1 MLPGVLEMGRNAL
14 LVAACAAALAAS
26 SGAAQSSAAPPA
38 AAKPAP
44 PTFRIEG
51 RLELVEK
58 GRPAAD
64 RTLDR
69 THAAVWYEP
78 AAAAKPGA
86 PLAAVMSTERKQ
98 FSPQVVV
105 VPVGSSVRFPN
116 QDPILHNVFSVSG
129 RNTFDLGLVGKGPG
143 KSATFREAGIV
154 RVFCNVHHAMFAH
167 VVVVATPHFAV
178 PAADGRFV
186 LEGLPAGSG
195 RLKFWHERGEVGERL
210 VTLPATATLALQV
223 EITQPRVPP
232 HKNKVG
238 RAYTRGAYE

>member
-1 MLPGVLEMGRNAL
+1 MLPGVLGMSRKAF

-26 SGAAQSSAAPPA
+26 GGGAQTHV
-38 AAKPAP
+38 AKPSP

-64 RTLDR
+64 KTLDR
-69 THAAVWYEP
+69 SHAAVWFEP
-78 AAAAKPGA
+78 SAPPRPGA
-86 PLAAVMSTERKQ
+86 PATAVMTTERKQ

-143 KSATFREAGIV
+143 KTATFKEAGIV

-178 PAADGRFV
+178 PGADGRFV

-195 RLKFWHERGEVGERL
+195 RLKYWHERGEVGERL
-210 VTLPATATLALQV
+210 VTLPAPGALALQV

>member
-1 MLPGVLEMGRNAL
+1 MLPRVLGMSRNAL

-26 SGAAQSSAAPPA
+26 GGGAQSRAASTPPA
-38 AAKPAP
+38 PLH
-44 PTFRIEG
+44 RLEG
-51 RLELVEK
+51 RIELVEK
-58 GRPAAD
+58 GRPAGD

-69 THAAVWYEP
+69 RHAAVWFEP
-78 AAAAKPGA
+78 SVAPKPGA
-86 PLAAVMSTERKQ
+86 PTAAVMTTERKQ

-143 KSATFREAGIV
+143 RSATFKEAGIV

-178 PAADGRFV
+178 PDAEGRFR

-210 VTLPATATLALQV
+210 VTLPAAGALALQV

>member
-1 MLPGVLEMGRNAL
+1 MLPAVFDMSRQAL

-26 SGAAQSSAAPPA
+26 GGGAQTY

-44 PTFRIEG
+44 PTYRLEG
-51 RLELVEK
+51 RIALVEK

-69 THAAVWYEP
+69 THAAIWYEP
-78 AAAAKPGA
+78 AAVAKPGA
-86 PLAAVMSTERKQ
+86 PIAAVMTTERKQ

-178 PAADGRFV
+178 PDADGRFV
-186 LEGLPAGSG
+186 LDGLPAGAG
-195 RLKFWHERGEVGERL
+195 RVKFWHERGEVAERL
-210 VTLPATATLALQV
+210 VTLPAAAPLALDV